1 MPLSKLF
8 VAPMV
13 GYTRPPLLNLC
24 RWLVPGV
31 QIMSEMLHINA
42 LRHQE
47 KLLLSGYK
55 NLAPVCL
62 QIGCSN
68 QEQAESAQGL
78 AGKNGFSEINLNL
91 GCPSSRVQSG
101 CFGAVLMKNPPVVRD
116 ILKTLVES
124 GEIPVSAKIRPGVD
138 EAWPLARLED
148 FFAMLFE
155 TGIEKLFI
163 HARIALLKGLSPAQ
177 NRSIPPLEYD
187 KVFAL
192 ASTFGQDKIILN
204 GGIQNPEDAP
214 KLLKKFGGIM
224 LGRAVLNNPLILVD
238 FADQLGLQSH
248 RLSPPQ
254 IMEKFIAA
262 YPLWKQQ
269 GNASLP
275 LVCALF
281 LPALKGFRGAR
292 GWREQFHLAAHKG
305 LDELAELQQ
314 EFSQAWDA
322 LQTEVSV

>member
-1 MPLSKLF
+1 M
-8 VAPMV
+8 
-13 GYTRPPLLNLC
+13 
-24 RWLVPGV
+24 

-55 NLAPVCL
+55 DLAPVCL

-68 QEQAESAQGL
+68 QEQAEAAMGF
-78 AGKNGFSEINLNL
+78 AGKYGFSEINLNL

-101 CFGAVLMKNPPVVRD
+101 CFGAVLMKNPPLVRD
-116 ILKTLVES
+116 ILRTLVAS
-124 GEIPVSAKIRPGVD
+124 GEIPVSAKIRLGVD
-138 EAWPLARLED
+138 EAWPQARLED
-148 FFAMLFE
+148 FVAMLFE

-177 NRSIPPLEYD
+177 NRSIPPLDYG

-192 ASTFGQDKIILN
+192 ASTFGQEKIILN

-214 KLLKKFGGIM
+214 ELLKKVGGIM

-238 FADQLGLQSH
+238 FATKLGLPSH

-262 YPLWKQQ
+262 YPQWQLQR
-269 GNASLP
+269 NASLP
-275 LVCALF
+275 LVCAMF

-292 GWREQFHLAAHKG
+292 GWREQFHQAALKG
-305 LDELAELQQ
+305 LDEVVELQQ
-314 EFSQAWDA
+314 EFSQAWET
-322 LQTEVSV
+322 LHREVTA